1 MERSGPWNPSPAP
14 HWNPPDSLAPLQKWR
29 RFAPLVES
37 LRSISDEM
45 YTVLLALPSG
55 NEDFRRNV
63 AEKSVW
69 GVRKTLKFIET
80 SVKNENMHE
89 IGREKTFSRFD

>member
-1 MERSGPWNPSPAP
+1 
-14 HWNPPDSLAPLQKWR
+14 
-29 RFAPLVES
+29 
-37 LRSISDEM
+37 M

-63 AEKSVW
+63 AEKSVF